1 MYSVGDKVVHPG
13 YGPGVIT
20 NVERRQVIGEAKRY
34 YVIDML
40 SGGTILMTP
49 VAQADKIGL
58 RLAIDDVTID
68 QLLGMLA
75 EPPNS
80 LSPDFRER
88 QEAIEERL
96 READIFVTTEVLR
109 DMAWY
114 GQARGLTKRDTQL
127 MQRAE
132 ESVAGEIALIRD
144 IEIQEAAENLQA
156 ILAQAFR
163 DQEEED
169 PPTG

>member
-20 NVERRQVIGEAKRY
+20 TVERRQVISEAKRY
-34 YVIDML
+34 YVIEML
-40 SGGTILMTP
+40 SGGTTLMTP

-58 RLAIDDVTID
+58 RLAVDDVTLERLIS
-68 QLLGMLA
+68 MLA

-80 LSPDFRER
+80 LSYDFRER
-88 QEAIEERL
+88 QDAIEERL
-96 READIFVTTEVLR
+96 KEVDIYVTTEVLR
-109 DMAWY
+109 DLVWF
-114 GQARGLTKRDTQL
+114 GHIRGLTKRDTQL

-132 ESVAGEIALIRD
+132 ESVAGELALVRG
-144 IEIQEAAENLQA
+144 IELQEAVDILQA
-156 ILAQAFR
+156 ALGQAIR

-169 PPTG
+169 PPVG